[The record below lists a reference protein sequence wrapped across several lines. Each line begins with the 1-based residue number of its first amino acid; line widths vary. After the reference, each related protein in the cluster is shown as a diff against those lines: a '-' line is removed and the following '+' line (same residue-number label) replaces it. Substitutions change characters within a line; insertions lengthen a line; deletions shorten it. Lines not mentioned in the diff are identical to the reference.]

1 MTSDE
6 AAASISDE
14 NGNLLFYTN
23 GNTVY
28 NKSHQVMLNGD
39 NLDGYISATQIAIVP
54 LPGSDSIYYIF
65 TTGAIESQF
74 VSGYKFSIVNMNRD
88 NGKGEVISKNNLLW
102 ASCTER
108 IATARHANG
117 VDVWI
122 ITNDNNSN
130 IFRAWLITCNGLQP
144 AVVSTIGIVMD
155 QHVTTNSGVLK
166 VSPDGKYF
174 SQTHFPVLDEIF
186 YVPNFF
192 QLFDFNNST
201 GSITNPRKIDFP
213 DAQYTH
219 CEFSPNSKLLYLT
232 RPADKK
238 VDQLNI
244 SLGSLPAILASRVV
258 LPVSDLYYDIQLA
271 PDEKIYI
278 AKPSSEL
285 AVIQSPDSPGF
296 ACNLQEGVV
305 SLSPGLSY
313 LGLPSHI
320 NDIVFANDPNN
331 GFTYTIL
338 DSCSGQVS
346 FNAYT
351 SMQGTISWFWDFG
364 DGSTSVLQN
373 PVHTFTPAGN
383 QYSIRLKITS
393 SATCG
398 VIYRT
403 KIIKPQGILAN
414 NVDFIYKDVCDSG
427 YVRFTNTSQNLN
439 DPGIQYLWDFGD
451 GNFSSVTHPVHIY
464 NTSGS
469 FQVTLK
475 MFTGIPCLD
484 VSITKSVFHNEFT
497 IIASPDQT
505 IRVGESV
512 ILSYAGP
519 PGSSEWTPPMWL
531 NNSTSKSPVASP
543 LENIEYK
550 ITTTNSDGC
559 KAADSVKITVIQY
572 DDIYVPGGFTP
583 NNDGKNEDIKPYY
596 PGTVTLRDFSI
607 FNRWGQKV
615 FNTSQR
621 NAGWDGKLNGV
632 LQATGVYVW
641 TLQATDEKN
650 GKTINK
656 KGTVVLIR

>member
-1 MTSDE
+1 
-6 AAASISDE
+6 
-14 NGNLLFYTN
+14 
-23 GNTVY
+23 
-28 NKSHQVMLNGD
+28 
-39 NLDGYISATQIAIVP
+39 
-54 LPGSDSIYYIF
+54 
-65 TTGAIESQF
+65 
-74 VSGYKFSIVNMNRD
+74 
-88 NGKGEVISKNNLLW
+88 
-102 ASCTER
+102 
-108 IATARHANG
+108 
-117 VDVWI
+117 
-122 ITNDNNSN
+122 
-130 IFRAWLITCNGLQP
+130 
-144 AVVSTIGIVMD
+144 
-155 QHVTTNSGVLK
+155 
-166 VSPDGKYF
+166 
-174 SQTHFPVLDEIF
+174 
-186 YVPNFF
+186 
-192 QLFDFNNST
+192 
-201 GSITNPRKIDFP
+201 
-213 DAQYTH
+213 
-219 CEFSPNSKLLYLT
+219 
-232 RPADKK
+232 
-238 VDQLNI
+238 
-244 SLGSLPAILASRVV
+244 
-258 LPVSDLYYDIQLA
+258 
-271 PDEKIYI
+271 
-278 AKPSSEL
+278 
-285 AVIQSPDSPGF
+285 
-296 ACNLQEGVV
+296 
-305 SLSPGLSY
+305 
-313 LGLPSHI
+313 
-320 NDIVFANDPNN
+320 
-331 GFTYTIL
+331 
-338 DSCSGQVS
+338 
-346 FNAYT
+346 
-351 SMQGTISWFWDFG
+351 MQGTISWFWDFG

-414 NVDFIYKDVCDSG
+414 NLDFIYKDVCDSG

-550 ITTTNSDGC
+550 ITITNSDGC

-621 NAGWDGKLNGV
+621 NAGWDGKLNGI